1 MHSHFF
7 SSIRYGLRKLE
18 FFFAF
23 LIMVMAFSFG
33 YNYFYDLPDQGEMF
47 KGIFLPWCTNCDNDA
62 W

>member
-1 MHSHFF
+1 
-7 SSIRYGLRKLE
+7 
-18 FFFAF
+18 
-23 LIMVMAFSFG
+23 MVMAFSFG